1 MSPLEWY
8 AVLGAAWACVVL
20 KNTAK
25 LIKDMTGDHPV
36 DTGKMK
42 PGQAAEYQS
51 MIKSARHR
59 INNAGLG
66 PVFTK
71 VVLALSFTFITLS
84 RGAGWIYYMPRH
96 FILKYRKDKS

>member
-1 MSPLEWY
+1 MTPLEWY
-8 AVLGAAWACVVL
+8 TVLGVAWTCVVL

-25 LIKDMTGDHPV
+25 LIKDMTGDHKV
-36 DTGKMK
+36 DTGKLK
-42 PGQAAEYQS
+42 PGQAADYKK
-51 MIKSARHR
+51 MIDSARHR

-71 VVLALSFTFITLS
+71 VVVALSFTFIVLS

-96 FILKYRKDKS
+96 FILKYRKNKA

>member
-1 MSPLEWY
+1 MTPLEWY
-8 AVLGAAWACVVL
+8 AAFGAAWACVML

-25 LIKDMTGDHPV
+25 MIKDITGDHRL
-36 DTGKMK
+36 DTRKMT
-42 PGQAAEYQS
+42 PSQALEYTL
-51 MIKSARHR
+51 IVKSARHR

-71 VVLALSFTFITLS
+71 VVVALSFTFIVLS

-96 FILKYRKDKS
+96 FILKYRKNKA